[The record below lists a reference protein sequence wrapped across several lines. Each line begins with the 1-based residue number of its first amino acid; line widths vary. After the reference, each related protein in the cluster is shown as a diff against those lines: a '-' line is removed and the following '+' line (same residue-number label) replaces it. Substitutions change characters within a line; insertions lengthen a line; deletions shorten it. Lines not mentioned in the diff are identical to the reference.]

1 MNRQNEY
8 RDRRACTSKTLKLGV
23 LNVQGCSTSEEKR
36 EEIGNMFRK
45 RQLGV
50 LALSETKMRGK
61 GEVVFGGVGGRRSGI
76 ENGRAKEGVAIL
88 VSEEVKGCVTEWG
101 EVSAR
106 LMWVRL
112 KLGQERWVIVSA
124 YGPGRERDDNERD
137 QFWNELRDC
146 VNSFG
151 DNVNVVVLGDLNAR
165 VGNTVIGGVVARYG
179 VPGLNES
186 GERLIDMCIDQ
197 ELVVGNTFFKK
208 KKKNKYTWARVEGG
222 RVVERA
228 LMDYVLVP
236 KKVVGRLLDVHVY
249 RGEAGGMS
257 DHYLVQ
263 GRLKVAGGRGRG
275 GAGGRER
282 EVLKLSE
289 LDNIEKLA
297 EYREKLAEEWERVK
311 GRERGGVET
320 EWSLFKEGVIRC
332 AKEVCGM
339 RKIGGRRRRGS
350 EWWNEEMNQVVAE
363 KRRAFECWLRD
374 DNEQTRA
381 RYREKK
387 REVKRKV
394 REVKRRA
401 DARWGRCLTEN
412 FAENKKMFWKE
423 VKNMRKEGGKKEETV
438 KDVNGQML
446 TEEGAVNRRWAEHF
460 EELLNFEDDREA
472 RITAVA
478 FEQGVPRMGRSNE
491 APVTKGEVEGALKIM
506 RSGKAAGLDG
516 IAAEC
521 LKKGGVAVVEWL
533 VRLLCIC
540 LEAGEV
546 PADWRVAAMV
556 PIYKGKGDKYVCG
569 NFRGI
574 SLLSMVGK
582 IYGRVLINRIRDG
595 TEEVLMEEQCGFRR
609 GRGCVDQVFVVRQ
622 VCEKYLAKG
631 KDSFWAF
638 MDLEKAYDRVD
649 REAMW
654 RMLSIYGVGG
664 KLLSAVKSFYVD
676 SRACVRVGNKESN
689 SFGVKVG
696 LRQGCVMSPWLFNV
710 YMDGVV
716 REVNI
721 KVGER
726 GLGLIEGDRGQNWV
740 VNQVLFADDTA
751 LVADSEVVLQ
761 QLVTEFGRVCDRRKL
776 KVNVDKSKVMRCT
789 RSEDVGEL
797 QVNLGGERLEEVGS
811 FRYLG
816 SHVTRNGEIE
826 GEVKYRVGEAG
837 KVMGGMKKVWKN
849 RDLGMRAKRGL
860 YESVIVPTALYAA
873 ETWGMK
879 TADKQRLDVLEM
891 RCLRSMCGVTRWDR
905 LRNEEVRRR
914 TGVLLELSNR
924 AEQKGLR
931 WFGHVERMDEGRMV
945 KRISGSGVRGGR
957 PRGRPRFGWMEGVKR
972 SLEARG
978 VSVEQGRVRARD
990 RKEWRKFVNA

>member
-1 MNRQNEY
+1 
-8 RDRRACTSKTLKLGV
+8 
-23 LNVQGCSTSEEKR
+23 
-36 EEIGNMFRK
+36 MFRK
-45 RQLGV
+45 RKLGI

-61 GEVVFGGVGGRRSGI
+61 GEVVIGGVGGRSSGV

-88 VSEEVKGCVTEWG
+88 VSEEVKACVTEWG

-112 KLGQERWVIVSA
+112 KFGQEKWVIVSA
-124 YGPGRERDDNERD
+124 YGPGRERDDIERE

-151 DNVNVVVLGDLNAR
+151 DNDNVVVLGDLNAR
-165 VGNTVIGGVVARYG
+165 VGNTVIPGVVAVHG
-179 VPGLNES
+179 VPGVNES
-186 GERLIDMCIDQ
+186 GEFLIEMCIEQ

-208 KKKNKYTWARVEGG
+208 KKKNKYTWARVVGG

-236 KKVVGRLLDVHVY
+236 KKVVGKLLDVHVY
-249 RGEAGGMS
+249 RGEAGGIS
-257 DHYLVQ
+257 DPYLVQ

-275 GAGGRER
+275 GPGGGGREG
-282 EVLKLSE
+282 VKLSE
-289 LDNIEKLA
+289 LDNGEKLA
-297 EYREKLAEEWERVK
+297 EYREKLAETWEGVK
-311 GRERGGVET
+311 GREREGVEA
-320 EWSLFKEGVIRC
+320 EWSLFKDGVLRC

-339 RKIGGRRRRGS
+339 KKIGGRRRKGS
-350 EWWNEEMNQVVAE
+350 EWWNDEMNQVVAE
-363 KRRAFECWLRD
+363 KRRAFESWLRD
-374 DNEQTRA
+374 DNEQTRE

-394 REVKRRA
+394 REEKRRA
-401 DARWGRCLTEN
+401 DARWGRCVAEN

-423 VKNMRKEGGKKEETV
+423 VKQMRREGGKKEETV
-438 KDVNGQML
+438 KDANGQML

-460 EELLNFEDDREA
+460 RELLNFQDDREA

-478 FEQGVPRMGRSNE
+478 FEQGVPRMGRSND
-491 APVTKGEVEGALKIM
+491 ALVTKGEVEEALKIM
-506 RSGKAAGLDG
+506 RTGKAAGLDG

-521 LKKGGVAVVEWL
+521 LKKGGKAVVEWL

-546 PADWRVAAMV
+546 PADWRMAAMV

-569 NFRGI
+569 NYRGI

-582 IYGRVLINRIRDG
+582 IFGRVLINRVRDG

-609 GRGCVDQVFVVRQ
+609 GRGCVDQVFAVRQ
-622 VCEKYLAKG
+622 ICEKYLAKG
-631 KDSFWAF
+631 KDTFWAF

-664 KLLSAVKSFYVD
+664 KLLSAIKSFYVD
-676 SRACVRVGNKESN
+676 SRACVRVGNKVSD

-716 REVNI
+716 REVNT

-726 GLGLIEGDRGQNWV
+726 GLGLIEDIRGQNWV

-751 LVADSEVVLQ
+751 LVADSEEVLQ
-761 QLVTEFGRVCDRRKL
+761 LLVTEFGRVCDRRKL
-776 KVNVDKSKVMRCT
+776 KVNVGKSKVMRCT
-789 RSEDVGEL
+789 RSENVGEL
-797 QVNLGGERLEEVGS
+797 QVNLGGERLEEVES
-811 FRYLG
+811 FRYC
-816 SHVTRNGEIE
+816 T
-826 GEVKYRVGEAG
+826 
-837 KVMGGMKKVWKN
+837 
-849 RDLGMRAKRGL
+849 
-860 YESVIVPTALYAA
+860 
-873 ETWGMK
+873 
-879 TADKQRLDVLEM
+879 
-891 RCLRSMCGVTRWDR
+891 
-905 LRNEEVRRR
+905 
-914 TGVLLELSNR
+914 
-924 AEQKGLR
+924 
-931 WFGHVERMDEGRMV
+931 
-945 KRISGSGVRGGR
+945 
-957 PRGRPRFGWMEGVKR
+957 
-972 SLEARG
+972 
-978 VSVEQGRVRARD
+978 
-990 RKEWRKFVNA
+990 